1 MESQP
6 SQEPP
11 ASPEDLPT
19 SATAPAQRVYA
30 LLAAEPSGEL
40 MAAALVEQIRLRE
53 PNARFVGIGGRRMR
67 AAGVELWEDT
77 STWGTIGPFEVI
89 LRLPRIALA
98 YLRLK
103 RVLLQ
108 QRPDVTVMID
118 SPALFMRIA
127 KYTKA
132 HGLRTVYYFP
142 PSAWSDSERR
152 AQAITARTTGVV
164 CAFERQFRTYQRAGV
179 PAQYFGHPMV
189 DVVKR
194 WTRDEA
200 LASLGLSPGRYVA
213 LLPGSRLAEV
223 RIMTPIFVEAA
234 KKLKA
239 EFPDL
244 SFLLPAASDAVY
256 KKLQVML
263 EGSGVMLFDGRTQEL
278 LAVSEVGIMTSGSV
292 SLEAAYLN
300 CPIVLGYR
308 FNPLDAF
315 FARTLVKLGLLKVP
329 RFSLPNLILDEDV
342 VTELFQE
349 QVTPERLTEL
359 ARGLLQGGDQRER
372 MLDDLH
378 RVREKLGQPPVVSQ
392 VADYVREVAGA

>member
-1 MESQP
+1 MES
-6 SQEPP
+6 SSAE
-11 ASPEDLPT
+11 SPGGRL
-19 SATAPAQRVYA
+19 YA

-40 MAAALVEQIRLRE
+40 MAAALVEQIRQRE

-77 STWGTIGPFEVI
+77 STWGTIGPFEV
-89 LRLPRIALA
+89 LVRLPRIALA
-98 YLRLK
+98 YFRVK
-103 RVLLQ
+103 RALLE
-108 QRPDVTVMID
+108 RKPDVTVMID
-118 SPALFMRIA
+118 SPALFMRLA
-127 KYTKA
+127 KFTRA
-132 HGLRTVYYFP
+132 HSLPTVYYFP

-152 AQAITARTTGVV
+152 AQAIAARVTGVV

-189 DVVKR
+189 DVVKQ
-194 WTRDEA
+194 WTRDDA
-200 LASLGLSPGRYVA
+200 LASLGLGPGRYVA

-223 RIMTPIFVEAA
+223 RIMTPIFLEAA
-234 KKLKA
+234 RRLKD

-244 SFLLPAASDAVY
+244 TFLLPAASDAVY
-256 KKLQVML
+256 KKLQVAL

-292 SLEAAYLN
+292 SLEAAYLD

-315 FARTLVKLGLLKVP
+315 FARTLVRLGLLKVP
-329 RFSLPNLILDEDV
+329 RFSLPNLILDEDI

-349 QVTPERLTEL
+349 EVTAERVAGL
-359 ARGLLQGGDQRER
+359 ARQLLSGGEQRER
-372 MLDDLH
+372 MLDDLR
-378 RVREKLGQPPVVSQ
+378 RVREKLGQPPVVSR
-392 VADYVREVAGA
+392 VAEYVMEVARS